1 MLRKIDWL
9 FLNFAFQGIRNCT
22 LGSLICLVTQA
33 INHCSS
39 SSQCPMPN
47 CLWSCNWHCNYVYVP
62 HKTIVQKRNSLCIFC
77 QSPLSCAR
85 HHVSYPTKSN
95 NISIELNWTNS
106 NSNFDVPVRL
116 SLKTELSMWY
126 AGVNDSYKQAW
137 LPNSYPFWRMFLF

>member
-1 MLRKIDWL
+1 M
-9 FLNFAFQGIRNCT
+9 NVAFQGIRNCT

-39 SSQCPMPN
+39 SSQCPIA
-47 CLWSCNWHCNYVYVP
+47 SDHAIG
-62 HKTIVQKRNSLCIFC
+62 IVIMYMYPIKQLSRKEIHSAFFASLPSLVFGI
-77 QSPLSCAR
+77 SHR
-85 HHVSYPTKSN
+85 TKSN